1 MHVTIT
7 CSYAEIIH
15 VPYLYTCFPY
25 LHVTFTII
33 HQLRC
38 LFVFD
43 MLFTTPGR
51 FSSTSTHDSWL
62 LVFLR
67 FSLVAWQHLVSCQGT
82 PGMDGS
88 KLLNWRNLGPSY
100 RAVWIC
106 TAGFWDLKWD
116 PMILSF
122 GKFFSHSIQ
131 VCFCLTYINPTRIN
145 PIGEKNKSHGRYEFL
160 LQI

>member
-51 FSSTSTHDSWL
+51 CSSISTHDS
-62 LVFLR
+62 R
-67 FSLVAWQHLVSCQGT
+67 FSQILARRLAASCILPRHTSYGWFQVAELKTFNFGRCFS
-82 PGMDGS
+82 S
-88 KLLNWRNLGPSY
+88 WRNLGPSY

-122 GKFFSHSIQ
+122 GQFFSHSIH

-145 PIGEKNKSHGRYEFL
+145 YSVM
-160 LQI
+160 